1 MALAVEIDK
10 RLIQCRGHR
19 SLRSSL
25 SPCQRADVEG
35 IGNWPSQPLADET
48 LAGLKEL
55 GATEAAEIFDAAF
68 ACAKD
73 HWAFICSGQFSDS
86 YHDSPLERTLMPLN
100 RRLWAL
106 LGYDG
111 SAGKSLLACWAP
123 YARSHPER
131 VCHAN

>member
-1 MALAVEIDK
+1 MALDD
-10 RLIQCRGHR
+10 LGWHF
-19 SLRSSL
+19 
-25 SPCQRADVEG
+25 
-35 IGNWPSQPLADET
+35 GNWPSQPLADET

-55 GATEAAEIFDAAF
+55 GATEAAEIFETAF
-68 ACAKD
+68 AYAKE
-73 HWAFICSGQFSDS
+73 HWALVCSGQFADN
-86 YHDSPLERTLMPLN
+86 YHDSPLEQTLMPLN

-111 SAGKSLLACWAP
+111 SAGKSLLAYWAP